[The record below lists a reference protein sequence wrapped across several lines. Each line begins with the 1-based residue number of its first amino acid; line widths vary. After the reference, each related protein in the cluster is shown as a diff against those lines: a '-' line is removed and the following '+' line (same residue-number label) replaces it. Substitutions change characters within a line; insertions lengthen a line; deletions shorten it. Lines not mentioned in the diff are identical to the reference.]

1 MKWIRFIAISIVM
14 CLYGYRMMACS
25 DYYTP
30 EMCNMFS
37 VYNHNDLYTFNRMY
51 GFNEGN
57 KMDAAQFNFWKSYFN
72 NKVNSK
78 TIKDALFNNE
88 TKALSGLI
96 KDLQQHKDIDGVHY
110 LILLQQ
116 MRKIDNGD
124 AWNYPTK
131 EQLANNNRTW
141 TNILNDASR
150 RIVSSKKLG
159 SRYWLMA
166 MRAAFYTN
174 NKEQCQWLW
183 DKYQANCAHN
193 DIRILAEGY
202 LASYWYKNGEQERAR
217 EFYAK
222 VGDLQSLRW
231 CFRSDIG
238 LKGIQKLYAEAP
250 NSVAFPYLIQDYV
263 NAIDNDLH
271 PAWEE
276 PTENDSVR
284 QIVTAEMK
292 EFRRFADR
300 VLNENK
306 VQNPAL
312 WKSAAA
318 YFAYLLRENKTAINE
333 LKEADQLRGT
343 DRMKENIR
351 VLRLMVESDASDY
364 NNPSFDEYV
373 LKELRWLMAKA
384 KNEPLFADYNYKYY
398 VRNHYTD
405 VLQRIVLYNLTPG
418 YLRAGKFNTGTVLTG
433 MTNEF
438 VNMCI
443 RKNKRTNKHLA
454 DWTEGYY
461 RNDYS
466 DCYFALLDTA
476 DVKEVVRYQDF
487 LSHPAKGSALEQ
499 YAASYCYNDMN
510 YYNELIGTKY
520 MRIEDF
526 GKATEYLKKVSLPF
540 ISAMNIAPYLHA
552 DSSYPM
558 WYVWKY
564 RKALDKK
571 RFAKVILTVNPKLL
585 FCNSMLA
592 LRQRLMLA
600 TDDKEKGNLN
610 YELAKKYIQASN
622 VGHCWGYLHYAWSID
637 STFGARD
644 SKEQYIAH
652 AKECLQ
658 QSMKQ
663 NQTTIN
669 KINCLFALASLADS
683 PWRTWTYDQQT
694 DKNIPEYH
702 KESSQAQLFA
712 QLCTYRSTT
721 AFINEGL
728 SKCDNL
734 KSYIDY
740 YRRK

>member
-1 MKWIRFIAISIVM
+1 MKWIKFIVVSIVV
-14 CLYGYRMMACS
+14 CLYSYRAIACT

-37 VYNHNDLYTFNRMY
+37 VYNHNELYSFNRMY
-51 GFNEGN
+51 TFNELN
-57 KMDAAQFNFWKSYFN
+57 KMDVAQFNFWKSYFQ
-72 NKVNSK
+72 NKVNPK

-88 TKALSGLI
+88 AKSLGYLI
-96 KDLQQHKDIDGVHY
+96 KYLQQHKDMDGSHY

-116 MRKIDNGD
+116 IRKIDAGN
-124 AWNYPTK
+124 AWEYPTK
-131 EQLANNNRTW
+131 EQLANNNRIW
-141 TNILNDASR
+141 TNILNDASQH
-150 RIVSSKKLG
+150 IASSKKL
-159 SRYWLMA
+159 SNRYWLMA

-174 NKEQCQWLW
+174 NKDQCQRLW
-183 DKYQANCAHN
+183 DKNQSKFPTN

-202 LASYWYKNGEQERAR
+202 LASYWYKNGEREKAR

-231 CFRSDIG
+231 CFRNDIG
-238 LKGIQKLYAEAP
+238 LKGIQKLYAETP

-263 NAIDNDLH
+263 NSIDNDLH
-271 PAWEE
+271 PVWGDG
-276 PTENDSVR
+276 TGNDSIKQV
-284 QIVTAEMK
+284 VTAEMK
-292 EFRRFADR
+292 DFRRFVDH
-300 VLNENK
+300 VLKQDK

-312 WKSAAA
+312 WKSATA
-318 YFAYLLRENKTAINE
+318 YFAYLLGENKTAIDE
-333 LKEADQLRGT
+333 LKEAVQLRGT

-351 VLRLMVESDASDY
+351 VLRLMVESNASDY
-364 NNPSFDEYV
+364 NNQLFDEYI

-384 KNEPLFADYNYKYY
+384 KSEPLFADYSYKYY

-418 YLRAGKFNTGTVLTG
+418 YLKAGRFNTGTVLTG
-433 MTNEF
+433 MANEF
-438 VNMCI
+438 INMCI
-443 RKNKRTNKHLA
+443 RNNKRANKYLA

-461 RNDYS
+461 QNDHN

-476 DVKEVVRYQDF
+476 DVKEVVSYQSF
-487 LSHPAKGSALEQ
+487 LSHPAKGNALEQ
-499 YAASYCYNDMN
+499 YAASFCYNDMN

-520 MRIEDF
+520 MRVEEF
-526 GKATEYLKKVSLPF
+526 EKASEYLKKVSLTF
-540 ISAMNIAPYLHA
+540 VSAMNIAPYLHA

-558 WYVWKY
+558 WYAWKC
-564 RKALDKK
+564 RKTLDKK
-571 RFAKVILTVNPKLL
+571 RFVKVMLTTNPKLL

-622 VGHCWGYLHYAWSID
+622 VGYCWGYLHYAWSVD
-637 STFGARD
+637 STFGARNY
-644 SKEQYIAH
+644 KEQYIAH

-658 QSMKQ
+658 QSIRQ
-663 NQTTIN
+663 NQTTAN

-683 PWRTWTYDQQT
+683 PWRTWAYDQQT
-694 DKNIPEYH
+694 DKDMPEYH
-702 KESSQAQLFA
+702 EESSQAQLFA
-712 QLCTYRSTT
+712 QLYTYRSTT
-721 AFINEGL
+721 AFINGGL

-734 KSYIDY
+734 RSYIEY
-740 YRRK
+740 YKRK